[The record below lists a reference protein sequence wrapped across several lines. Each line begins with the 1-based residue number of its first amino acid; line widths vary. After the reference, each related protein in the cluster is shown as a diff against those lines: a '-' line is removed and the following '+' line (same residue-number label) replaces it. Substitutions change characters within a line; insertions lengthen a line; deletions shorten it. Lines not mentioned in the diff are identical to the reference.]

1 MDASGQSFGASPP
14 SPLLGAAPYRAGADG
29 RNVVRL

>member
-1 MDASGQSFGASPP
+1 MDASGQSFAASPP
-14 SPLLGAAPYRAGADG
+14 VGAAPYRARADG